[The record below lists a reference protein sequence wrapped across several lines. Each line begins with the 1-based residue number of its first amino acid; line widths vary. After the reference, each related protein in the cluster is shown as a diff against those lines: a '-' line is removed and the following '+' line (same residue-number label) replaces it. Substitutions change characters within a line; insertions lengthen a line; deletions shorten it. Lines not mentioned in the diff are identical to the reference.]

1 MNRQIDNVVK
11 LPTLQL
17 IIILINIPRLGYF
30 WFMRNRYLVL
40 FWPNNNFKSSFFTEL
55 LTKKQGDCI
64 MFSLKQQLVA
74 GSAVQSSTSIFRR
87 ILKFTLIELL
97 VVIAIIAILASM
109 LLPALNAARETAK
122 SIKCASNEKQLG
134 TGCAMYFND
143 WNDNFAYDL
152 PEQSNWRFRLN
163 TYLNAPNYVGSP
175 FKATGGVFRCPSDV
189 EKYATGTPKASL
201 WSSYG
206 HNVYLN
212 HNTSTAVKVSQIK
225 RPSRMLLI
233 AEASDAVLY
242 SWNYDADDAAGLS
255 QGIRFRHAGKC
266 NILFVDLHVKTYN
279 KYSEFKNNLDS
290 GKIKIQQ

>member
-1 MNRQIDNVVK
+1 MERIMKTNKMFKMLKRLCQI
-11 LPTLQL
+11 
-17 IIILINIPRLGYF
+17 
-30 WFMRNRYLVL
+30 RN
-40 FWPNNNFKSSFFTEL
+40 
-55 LTKKQGDCI
+55 
-64 MFSLKQQLVA
+64 
-74 GSAVQSSTSIFRR
+74 
-87 ILKFTLIELL
+87 FTLIELL